1 MQVADYMHTTPITV
15 PPEETM
21 RRASERMWSN
31 NIRHLPVV
39 NATGKLVG
47 ILTDRDIRQASA
59 SNEPHLAT
67 YEWTALLEKLTVQ
80 EVMTRQ
86 VTTVRRHTPV
96 TEAAQLLVEKKF
108 GCLPVVRDENTL
120 EGIITVTDLLRA
132 YVAQNEKNQPILL
145 SRWAESAQA
154 E

>member
-1 MQVADYMHTTPITV
+1 MQVADCMHTTPMTV
-15 PPEETM
+15 RPEELVRAASQRM
-21 RRASERMWSN
+21 RGN

-39 NATGKLVG
+39 TGEGKLVG
-47 ILTDRDIRQASA
+47 VITDRDLRQASA
-59 SNEPHLAT
+59 SDEPHLAT
-67 YEWTALLEKLTVQ
+67 YELTALLEKLTVQ

-96 TEAAQLLVEKKF
+96 AAAAQIFVEKKF

-132 YVAQNEKNQPILL
+132 YVAQHEVTNTF
-145 SRWAESAQA
+145 S
-154 E
+154 

>member
-1 MQVADYMHTTPITV
+1 MQVADYMHTTPMTV
-15 PPEETM
+15 RPEESVRTASQRM
-21 RRASERMWSN
+21 RGN

-39 NATGKLVG
+39 TGEGRLVG
-47 ILTDRDIRQASA
+47 IITDRDLRQASD
-59 SNEPHLAT
+59 SDEPHLAA

-96 TEAAQLLVEKKF
+96 AAAAQIFVEKKF
-108 GCLPVVRDENTL
+108 GCLPVVRDDNTL

-132 YVAQNEKNQPILL
+132 YAAQHEVTHKP
-145 SRWAESAQA
+145 S
-154 E
+154 